1 MYKKILLFITIVI
14 LFINISCDSKEERI
28 KEANKWHM
36 QAWDLVQEKK
46 YDEAIV
52 CFDKALQLDKNNP
65 KILFNKGNALM
76 CQCKYKESLECFDE
90 ALKIEPSNDYVKYNR
105 ETVLMLLEKEKKNK

>member
-1 MYKKILLFITIVI
+1 MAHAGLGPGAG
-14 LFINISCDSKEERI
+14 E
-28 KEANKWHM
+28 
-36 QAWDLVQEKK
+36 K

-90 ALKIEPSNDYVKYNR
+90 ALKIRTVK
-105 ETVLMLLEKEKKNK
+105 